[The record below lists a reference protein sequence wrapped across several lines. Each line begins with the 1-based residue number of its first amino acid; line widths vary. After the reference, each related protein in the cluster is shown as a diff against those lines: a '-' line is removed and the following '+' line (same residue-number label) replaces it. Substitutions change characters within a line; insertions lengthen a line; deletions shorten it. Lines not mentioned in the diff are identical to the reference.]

1 MQCSIVLLY
10 YKDSQ
15 ITDRA
20 IRSILDRTK
29 DVDYEIILV
38 CNKNDPEIRAV
49 IDKYRINKYCLL
61 STNIGFGRGNNI
73 GFQMAEGEFTCIFND
88 DLQVLTD
95 GWLGKMLA
103 PFEDPEIGVAA
114 IEVNKIT
121 YIRGKCVSTNAQKM
135 GYRKEQLK
143 KIGYPFYGVGC
154 LAVYRTRDLH
164 MLGGFDPVFT
174 PCAWEDV
181 DLCYRLDQLLNRKI
195 CLVDDFNWDHPYR
208 VSNGIGEVEYMGTT
222 EPIAQIAARNQKTG
236 YDRWFN
242 AANK

>member
-1 MQCSIVLLY
+1 MQCSIILLY
-10 YKDSQ
+10 YKDSHYTQ
-15 ITDRA
+15 RA
-20 IRSILDRTK
+20 IQSIRDHTK

-38 CNKNDPEIRAV
+38 CNRRDAGIMAA
-49 IDKYRINKYCLL
+49 IDRFQISKYCLL
-61 STNIGFGRGNNI
+61 STNIGFGRGNNV
-73 GFQMAEGEFTCIFND
+73 GFQMAEGEFTCLFND

-103 PFEDPEIGVAA
+103 PFEDPEIGVVAA
-114 IEVNKIT
+114 EVNKIS
-121 YIRGKCVSTNAQKM
+121 YVRERCISTRAQKI

-154 LAVYRTRDLH
+154 LAIYRTRDLH
-164 MLGGFDPVFT
+164 ILGGFDPVFT

-181 DLCYRLDQLLNRKI
+181 DLSYRLEQFLSRKI

-208 VSNGIGEVEYMGTT
+208 VSHGAGEVEYMGKS
-222 EPIAQIAARNQKTG
+222 ESIAQIAARNQKTG

-242 AANK
+242 AANR

>member
-15 ITDRA
+15 CTDRA
-20 IRSILDRTK
+20 IQSILDHTK

-38 CNKNDPEIRAV
+38 CNKNDSEIRAV
-49 IDKYRINKYCLL
+49 IDKYQIKKYCLL
-61 STNIGFGRGNNI
+61 STNIGFGRGNNV

-103 PFEDPEIGVAA
+103 PFEDPEIGVTA

-121 YIRGKCVSTNAQKM
+121 YIRERCVSTNAQKM
-135 GYRKEQLK
+135 GYQKEQLK

-154 LAVYRTRDLH
+154 LTAYRTRDLH
-164 MLGGFDPVFT
+164 MLGGFDPVYT

-181 DLCYRLDQLLNRKI
+181 DLCYRLDQFLNRKI
-195 CLVDDFNWDHPYR
+195 CLVDDFNWNHPYR
-208 VSNGIGEVEYMGTT
+208 VSHGAGEVEYMGKT
-222 EPIAQIAARNQKTG
+222 ESIAQIAARNQKTG

-242 AANK
+242 AANR